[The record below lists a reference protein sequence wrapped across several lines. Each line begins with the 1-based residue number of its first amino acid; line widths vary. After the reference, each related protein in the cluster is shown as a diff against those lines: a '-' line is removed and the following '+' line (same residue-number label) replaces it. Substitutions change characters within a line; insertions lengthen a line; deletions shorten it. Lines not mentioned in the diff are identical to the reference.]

1 MTNQNPKVQLIEDWL
16 SKQGFLKPVLIT
28 HLLGDGSSRNFYRV
42 SVPANQTSYILLSDP
57 DWKLTQDYPAHQ
69 AALKKSG
76 IPVPE
81 FVVSDPSHGFLLMQD
96 LGDELLQMHLV
107 KHPGQ
112 KVTWLVQAVE
122 LLANLHGKLFPVSA
136 SLPVSQRRFDEEKYF
151 QEFCFTFEHLRE
163 KFLKLPPVS
172 REGLLVVRSFCA
184 GLDAFKP
191 WVFCHRDYH
200 CRNLL
205 VHENALWMI
214 DFQDARLGPPV
225 YDLASLLYDAYF
237 PLTEDLRNLLLAAYR
252 NTLSS
257 YSVFSE
263 IDWNSFQKELGLVA
277 YQRTLKAAGS
287 FASFFNR
294 FQKKTHLPYLKPALL
309 MAKELETRWA
319 IPEPVATTFEIDK
332 MIGLLHGAE
341 SNH

>member
-16 SKQGFLKPVLIT
+16 SKQGFRQPVEIT
-28 HLLGDGSSRNFYRV
+28 HLLGDGSSRSFYRV
-42 SVPANQTSYILLSDP
+42 VSPNQNSYILLSDP

-69 AALKKSG
+69 TALKAAG

-81 FVVSDPSHGFLLMQD
+81 FIASDPSQGFLLMQD
-96 LGDELLQMHLV
+96 LGDELLQLYLV
-107 KHPGQ
+107 KNPEQ
-112 KVTWLVQAVE
+112 KVSWLRKAVE

-151 QEFCFTFEHLRE
+151 QELCFTFEHLRE
-163 KFLKLPPVS
+163 KYLKLPPVS
-172 REGLLVVRSFCA
+172 KEGLAEVRRFCA
-184 GLDAFKP
+184 GLDSFKP

-205 VHENALWMI
+205 VHKDSLWMI
-214 DFQDARLGPPV
+214 DFQDARLGPPA
-225 YDLASLLYDAYF
+225 YDLASILYDAYF
-237 PLTEDLRNLLLAAYR
+237 PLPEDLRTELLAVYKK
-252 NTLSS
+252 TLSS
-257 YSVFSE
+257 YSVFSQ
-263 IDWNSFQKELGLVA
+263 IDWKAFEKELGLVA

-294 FQKKTHLPYLKPALL
+294 FQKKTHLPYLKPALQ
-309 MAKELETRWA
+309 MARELEIKWGIA
-319 IPEPVATTFEIDK
+319 QPVATTFEIEK

-341 SNH
+341 SNL